1 MFHLLLIASIYFSI
15 VDQQT
20 HKIHN
25 RAIILFGAFF
35 GLFSIIA
42 KSPIYP
48 VSTLAALLFGVIAI
62 YFGIGAGDVKLAVLL
77 TFFFLPSEISLWL
90 NYLYAFSLISTILF
104 AIHLFRERSFAGS
117 IPLAPAICAAFIWC
131 AR

>member
-25 RAIILFGAFF
+25 RAILLFGVIF
-35 GLFSIIA
+35 GFYSIFA

-62 YFGIGAGDVKLAVLL
+62 CFGIGAGDVKLTLLL

-90 NYLYAFSLISTILF
+90 NYLYAFSSISAILV
-104 AIHLFRERSFAGS
+104 AIHLFRKRSFAGS

>member
-1 MFHLLLIASIYFSI
+1 MLYLLLIASIYFSI

-25 RAIILFGAFF
+25 RAITLFGAIF
-35 GLFSIIA
+35 GIFSIFA
-42 KSPIYP
+42 KSPVYP
-48 VSTLAALLFGVIAI
+48 VSTLVVLFVGIIAI
-62 YFGIGAGDVKLAVLL
+62 YVGIGAGDVKLALLL
-77 TFFFLPSEISLWL
+77 TFFYLPTEFSLWI
-90 NYLYAFSLISTILF
+90 NYLLAFTSISAILV
-104 AIHLFRERSFAGS
+104 AIHLFRKRSFAGS